1 MVSPFLFRD
10 TQPSENAQ
18 IFSHVVAFVFTYI
31 FLHNT
36 SSLSYLFGW
45 LFTCFQSIFVLFLI
59 WFSSLFSRMKIANF
73 DFSKKCQQIAE
84 VTEGLSGRE
93 ISKIAIAWQVSF
105 EEIAGEMVFIQV
117 SKMNQNFFGIVLLRF
132 VIN

>member
-1 MVSPFLFRD
+1 
-10 TQPSENAQ
+10 
-18 IFSHVVAFVFTYI
+18 
-31 FLHNT
+31 
-36 SSLSYLFGW
+36 
-45 LFTCFQSIFVLFLI
+45 
-59 WFSSLFSRMKIANF
+59 MKIANF

-105 EEIAGEMVFIQV
+105 EEIAGEMVFIRMNEW
-117 SKMNQNFFGIVLLRF
+117 MNQNFFGFVLLRF

>member
-1 MVSPFLFRD
+1 
-10 TQPSENAQ
+10 
-18 IFSHVVAFVFTYI
+18 
-31 FLHNT
+31 
-36 SSLSYLFGW
+36 
-45 LFTCFQSIFVLFLI
+45 
-59 WFSSLFSRMKIANF
+59 MKIANF

-117 SKMNQNFFGIVLLRF
+117 SKMDQNFFGFVPLRF
-132 VIN
+132 VIIRTTRVTFQLNQSDEKLKAVVITNAPWSNDLCLLCVIIGQYNLDLPRLILTAAFTS